1 MSNWEEQA
9 ITIRRLEQEISF
21 LQEQNQRLERSN
33 HYLATLLEERY
44 NLLIEE
50 NHHETQNG
58 N

>member
-33 HYLATLLEERY
+33 HYLATLWKSDT
-44 NLLIEE
+44 IC
-50 NHHETQNG
+50 
-58 N
+58 